1 MRFKLLIT
9 AYLFLLGL
17 CTGLSQDYKVHSHND
32 YQQNIP
38 FWKAFGAEV
47 QSIEVDVFL
56 RDGKLLVAHEL
67 NEANQ
72 HKTLERLYLEPLK
85 EVIELGLLKNR
96 SLQLL
101 IDVKSNATETLNAI
115 VRSLKEYPI
124 IIDNDKVSIVISGNR
139 PALSNYVD
147 YPDFIFFDYQ
157 SLEPVTDVEVLKKIA
172 MVSLSF
178 TNFSEWNGK
187 GRLTADDYKVVSEV
201 IGKAHAFG
209 KPFRF
214 WGTPDSKSAW
224 KAFVDMGI
232 DFINT
237 DMPNECVSY
246 VNTLHERIIQNTVF
260 SKVYRPTFES
270 DKKNQRPRNIILLIG
285 DGNGLTQIS
294 SAALANNGELSL
306 TQLRS
311 IGFLKTQSADDFT
324 TDSAGAGTAIATG
337 QKTNNRAIGTDK
349 NGEPLPNITEIL
361 SEKGFNTGVI
371 STDDIAGA
379 TPSSF
384 YAHRTDR
391 GMIEGISEDLSSNK
405 LKLFIAQK
413 TAEVKNI
420 EVAGFKIIDDINA
433 IASSS
438 HEKVGSWLNYN
449 DDTSL
454 TDHVEKLASA
464 TKNGIAFLNQ
474 KKKPFFLMAE
484 GAKIDSY
491 GHVNTI
497 SGVISESISFD
508 KAITEALK
516 FADAD
521 KNTLVIITADHET
534 GGLTI
539 PQGDLAKHE
548 IEADFTTH
556 DHTAMMVPIFAY
568 GPMSQEFQGV
578 YENNEVFH
586 KIMKVLNINQ

>member
-1 MRFKLLIT
+1 MKSKLFLS
-9 AYLFLLGL
+9 AYFFLLGL
-17 CTGLSQDYKVHSHND
+17 CAGISQNYKVHSHND
-32 YQQNIP
+32 YKQNIP
-38 FWKAFGAEV
+38 FWKAFSAEV

-56 RDGKLLVAHEL
+56 RDGKLLVAHDL
-67 NEANQ
+67 SEADESR
-72 HKTLERLYLEPLK
+72 TLERLYLEPLK
-85 EVIELGLLKNR
+85 EVIELGQLKNR

-101 IDVKSNATETLNAI
+101 VDVKSDAITTLNAI
-115 VRSLKEYPI
+115 VSALNDYAMVR
-124 IIDNDKVSIVISGNR
+124 DNEKISIVISGNR
-139 PALSNYVD
+139 PALSNYVN
-147 YPDFIFFDYQ
+147 YPKFIFFDYQ
-157 SLEPVTDVEVLKKIA
+157 SIDTVTDTDVLDKIA

-178 TNFSEWNGK
+178 TNYSEWNGK
-187 GRLTADDYKVVSEV
+187 GRLTADDFERVTKV
-201 IGKAHAFG
+201 ITKAHALN

-214 WGTPDSKSAW
+214 WATPDSKSAW
-224 KAFVDMGI
+224 KTFMSMGV

-246 VNTLHERIIQNTVF
+246 VNTLDERVVRNTVF

-270 DKKNQRPRNIILLIG
+270 DKKRQKPENVILLIG

-294 SAALANNGELSL
+294 SATLANNGELSL
-306 TQLRS
+306 TQLKS

-379 TPSSF
+379 TPASF

-391 GMIEGISEDLSSNK
+391 GMTEGISEDLNKNK
-405 LKLFIAQK
+405 LKLFIAQR
-413 TAEVKNI
+413 TAEVKDI
-420 EVAGFKIIDDINA
+420 EDAGFRMIDDIDA
-433 IASSS
+433 IRSSS
-438 HEKVGSWLNYN
+438 YEKVGSWLNYS
-449 DDTSL
+449 DEASL
-454 TDHVEKLASA
+454 ADHVEKLASA
-464 TKNGIAFLNQ
+464 TKNGIAFLNN
-474 KKKPFFLMAE
+474 KEKPFFLMAE

-491 GHVNTI
+491 GHVNNI

-521 KNTLVIITADHET
+521 KHTLVIITADHET

-539 PQGDLAKHE
+539 PQGDLVEHE

-586 KIMKVLNINQ
+586 KIMEVLKID